1 MAVAA
6 LTVAERDPTLLLQ
19 VAAMDVESLPATSP
33 EMAALLTE
41 MGTAYDPER
50 LAQALQNRRA
60 EVSARAI
67 RVTATL
73 GAFLARLAKVG
84 GQVVCIFSSAS
95 VLCTGTANPVS
106 WG

>member
-1 MAVAA
+1 
-6 LTVAERDPTLLLQ
+6 
-19 VAAMDVESLPATSP
+19 MDVESLPATSP

-41 MGTAYDPER
+41 MGTAYDPAR

-67 RVTATL
+67 RVTAAL

-84 GQVVCIFSSAS
+84 RKVLYIFPAAS
-95 VLCTGTANPVS
+95 VQCTGTAKLVS
-106 WG
+106 